1 MRKVAFAPG
10 EKYHVYN
17 RGTEKRKIF
26 MDKSDYSRF
35 IFIME
40 LFNKSDRGFNVTRNL
55 SLGYANKMKTE
66 KLVNIETF
74 SLMPNH
80 YHLMLE
86 ELVDG
91 GISKFLQKV
100 MTGYAMYFNKKY
112 KRTGGLF
119 QGKAK
124 SKHIDKDSYYMQL
137 KAYIDLNPVE
147 LFDKDWKKNMYVK
160 SIDKT
165 LKFLSEYEWGSCK
178 DFSTYKK
185 YLEGK
190 ANLPTFEELYD

>member
-1 MRKVAFAPG
+1 
-10 EKYHVYN
+10 
-17 RGTEKRKIF
+17 
-26 MDKSDYSRF
+26 MDKDDYSRF

-40 LFNKSDRGFNVTRNL
+40 LFNKQDHGFNVTRNL
-55 SLGYANKMKTE
+55 SLGYANKTKSK
-66 KLVNIETF
+66 KLVKIETF

-86 ELVDG
+86 EIVEG

-112 KRTGGLF
+112 NRTGTLF
-119 QGKAK
+119 QGKPK
-124 SKHIDKDSYYMQL
+124 SKHVDTDSYYMQL

-147 LFDKDWKKNMYVK
+147 LFDKGWKENARVT
-160 SIDKT
+160 SIEKT
-165 LKFLSEYEWGSCK
+165 LNFLKEYKWGNCK
-178 DFSTYKK
+178 DFSVYKK

-190 ANLPTFEELYD
+190 SYLPTLDELFD